1 MLGQLGKEEFVPAEA
16 TQEEVDALEVLREQR
31 EQAER
36 DSEIEKRRRMQL
48 KKQKEMLEM
57 ASQGAL

>member
-1 MLGQLGKEEFVPAEA
+1 MPVEA
-16 TQEEVDALEVLREQR
+16 TQEEVDALEEFRQQK

-36 DSEIEKRRRMQL
+36 DSEKGKRKRMQM

-57 ASQGAL
+57 ASQGAV